1 MSRPRA
7 RWLLWL
13 VLFVTVPLPYFA
25 IEVGREPG
33 VQLLVFALATGAM
46 AVTEPSGM
54 TAFVTGLF
62 WAQALMYAGL
72 LHLLAWLIVRRT
84 TTARGRAV
92 LVAALAV
99 VLAIASLFPIYVT
112 PFSRN
117 GVRSNLAGV
126 FR

>member
-1 MSRPRA
+1 MSLPRA

-13 VLFVTVPLPYFA
+13 VFFITVPLPYFA

-33 VQLLVFALATGAM
+33 AQLLVFAVATGAM
-46 AVTEPSGM
+46 AATEPSGM

-72 LHLLAWLIVRRT
+72 LHLVAWLIARQVP
-84 TTARGRAV
+84 TARGRAW
-92 LVAALAV
+92 LVAGLAAVLAV
-99 VLAIASLFPIYVT
+99 ASLFPIYVT
-112 PFSRN
+112 PFSRS
-117 GVRSNLAGV
+117 GVRSNLIGV